1 MPCCWINFWAH
12 RNCHEKNLANKWRPV
27 KAVGPKAL
35 VFFQVAK
42 KAMVSNIQMDPNR
55 GILGCKW
62 NLSKWMPNLVKGRAA
77 DLLRAALHLL
87 HHHLPVFQILETGV
101 RTPRVSDLF
110 NFSQIFK
117 IIYTHDFSPPNISIE
132 VPPFWANFEIRTSF
146 FTIIK
151 GLWYVTSRFSMS
163 LFGMRYHWASR
174 CCRCLHSV
182 ALHLGHLPRWHEQLL
197 YSICPAVPPK
207 KIIDENNSN
216 TICLWVSMIYVYKY
230 IHLKMHSANIY
241 IYTIIYVYMLYS
253 T

>member
-1 MPCCWINFWAH
+1 MEEF
-12 RNCHEKNLANKWRPV
+12 
-27 KAVGPKAL
+27 L
-35 VFFQVAK
+35 VV
-42 KAMVSNIQMDPNR
+42 NETYPNGR
-55 GILGCKW
+55 
-62 NLSKWMPNLVKGRAA
+62 KGRAR
-77 DLLRAALHLL
+77 LLRAALHLL

-117 IIYTHDFSPPNISIE
+117 IIYTHSFSQPNISIE

-163 LFGMRYHWASR
+163 LFGMRYRWASR

-197 YSICPAVPPK
+197 YVLPCHQK
-207 KIIDENNSN
+207 KTSMK
-216 TICLWVSMIYVYKY
+216 TILIKFAYGFLWYTY
-230 IHLKMHSANIY
+230 INIY
-241 IYTIIYVYMLYS
+241 T
-253 T
+253 